1 MAREKFTY
9 ADFAE
14 GYRDFEEVVV
24 NGYIQAHAAFQA
36 LGYVYLNLD
45 PKLSPV
51 EETNCVYLM
60 QRASGMLFG
69 VGWASARGE
78 EVLRGLITQ
87 AAAVVGYWHHSEV
100 PTGARHDCSR
110 RRTRRSAET
119 TDSAQSDSM
128 RPSRTTQRASVI
140 RLREQSS
147 PGSWPSPLRHQRRN
161 AARGGRRHACFAIPR

>member
-69 VGWASARGE
+69 LVG
-78 EVLRGLITQ
+78 
-87 AAAVVGYWHHSEV
+87 
-100 PTGARHDCSR
+100 P
-110 RRTRRSAET
+110 
-119 TDSAQSDSM
+119 
-128 RPSRTTQRASVI
+128 
-140 RLREQSS
+140 LREERKFSV
-147 PGSWPSPLRHQRRN
+147 G
-161 AARGGRRHACFAIPR
+161 